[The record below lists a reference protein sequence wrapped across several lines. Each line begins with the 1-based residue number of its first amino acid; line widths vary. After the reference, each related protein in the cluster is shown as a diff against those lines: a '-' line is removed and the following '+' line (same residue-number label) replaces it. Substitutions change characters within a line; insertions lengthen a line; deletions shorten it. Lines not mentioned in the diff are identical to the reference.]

1 VRTAIVNAVI
11 WSATRTGGQAFV
23 SFLVLVTLARL
34 LDPKSFGLVA
44 MATVFT
50 ELILMIQDQGFDQA
64 IIQRQE
70 LEDTHLDTAFWVSLV
85 TGCLLTGCG
94 QAIAGPVS
102 QFFGEPQV
110 APIVRWLSLCFLFVS
125 VGSTQNAILRRSLKM
140 KQLAVRSLSATVIG
154 GCVAMG
160 MALTGFGVWSLVARG
175 LVSTLLESAIVW
187 FLSDW
192 RPRCRFR
199 WHQFVELF
207 TFGMSIVGK
216 RIVTVVHRRCDAFVI
231 GLFLGPT
238 PLGYYTIGNKL
249 IFTIRDL
256 ITGISGPVVLP
267 AFSRMQHHPD
277 RLLGAFL
284 DATRLTS
291 FVAFPAFL
299 GLAAVGHVFIPALY
313 GDRWAQSIP
322 IVQMLALV
330 GILEAVSYYH
340 GSAMVAAGKPS
351 WNLGVKLVTTACNVV
366 ALLIAAR
373 WGIVA
378 VAAAFVI
385 SSFVAAPVSLLAV
398 RRFVPF
404 DLRTYL
410 RQFVVPLMASSAM
423 VAVVFGFRQVLAP
436 IPGAHGQLG
445 VLVVAG
451 AVTYLLVLQVA
462 APSLTAQV
470 VELLRLLR
478 PHPKET

>member
-1 VRTAIVNAVI
+1 
-11 WSATRTGGQAFV
+11 
-23 SFLVLVTLARL
+23 
-34 LDPKSFGLVA
+34 
-44 MATVFT
+44 
-50 ELILMIQDQGFDQA
+50 
-64 IIQRQE
+64 
-70 LEDTHLDTAFWVSLV
+70 
-85 TGCLLTGCG
+85 
-94 QAIAGPVS
+94 
-102 QFFGEPQV
+102 
-110 APIVRWLSLCFLFVS
+110 
-125 VGSTQNAILRRSLKM
+125 
-140 KQLAVRSLSATVIG
+140 
-154 GCVAMG
+154 
-160 MALTGFGVWSLVARG
+160 
-175 LVSTLLESAIVW
+175 
-187 FLSDW
+187 
-192 RPRCRFR
+192 
-199 WHQFVELF
+199 
-207 TFGMSIVGK
+207 
-216 RIVTVVHRRCDAFVI
+216 
-231 GLFLGPT
+231 
-238 PLGYYTIGNKL
+238 
-249 IFTIRDL
+249 
-256 ITGISGPVVLP
+256 
-267 AFSRMQHHPD
+267 
-277 RLLGAFL
+277 
-284 DATRLTS
+284 LTS